1 MKENLYGFCGFHVDV
16 CRDDDVFVVTRV
28 FCRRF
33 TLQFVNFDLFW
44 FARGIGCTV
53 KGAPIGSGYSPF
65 FFCNVEGSVCYLPSQ
80 VLAICDAYVDPHEKL
95 EVEFDVFPPFV
106 FVVTVITICSVLIV
120 PLGLFEVNEGYVTLS
135 TSLEPIGL
143 EFLEGL
149 CRDGCVYVGG
159 GPGVRLGSSFP
170 FPFFA

>member
-53 KGAPIGSGYSPF
+53 KGAPIGSGYSSF
-65 FFCNVEGSVCYLPSQ
+65 FLGNVEGSVGYLPSQ
-80 VLAICDAYVDPHEKL
+80 VFAISDAYVDPRKKL
-95 EVEFDVFPPFV
+95 EVEFNVFPPLV
-106 FVVTVITICSVLIV
+106 FVVTVITVCFVLIV
-120 PLGLFEVNEGYVTLS
+120 PLSLFEVDEGYVTLS
-135 TSLEPIGL
+135 SSLEPVGL
-143 EFLEGL
+143 EFLKGS
-149 CRDGCVYVGG
+149 CRD
-159 GPGVRLGSSFP
+159 SSV
-170 FPFFA
+170 